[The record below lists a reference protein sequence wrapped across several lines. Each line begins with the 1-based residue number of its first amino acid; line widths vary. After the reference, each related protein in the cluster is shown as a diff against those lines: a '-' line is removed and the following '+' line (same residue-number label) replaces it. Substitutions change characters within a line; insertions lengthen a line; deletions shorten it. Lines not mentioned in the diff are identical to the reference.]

1 MGKKFDLSDFEHSV
15 VEWCD
20 GHTTIS
26 ISYREC
32 LWNIHER
39 MFFLLSLDIPINVW
53 GKKKYCPCMFSWPAD
68 IWENHSHHSCISHGQ
83 QEQCLSPLVYLFS
96 ILKTNT
102 G

>member
-53 GKKKYCPCMFSWPAD
+53 GKKKKIVLACFPD
-68 IWENHSHHSCISHGQ
+68 LQIS
-83 QEQCLSPLVYLFS
+83 EKIIPTTVVFLMDN
-96 ILKTNT
+96 KNNA
-102 G
+102 

>member
-53 GKKKYCPCMFSWPAD
+53 KKNTIVLACFPD
-68 IWENHSHHSCISHGQ
+68 LQIS
-83 QEQCLSPLVYLFS
+83 EKIIPTTVVFLMDN
-96 ILKTNT
+96 KKNA
-102 G
+102 

>member
-39 MFFLLSLDIPINVW
+39 MFFLLSLDITINVW
-53 GKKKYCPCMFSWPAD
+53 KKNTIVLACFPD
-68 IWENHSHHSCISHGQ
+68 LQIS
-83 QEQCLSPLVYLFS
+83 EKIIPTTVVFLMDN
-96 ILKTNT
+96 KNNA
-102 G
+102 